1 MPFDQM
7 IPRALNV
14 NGVSR
19 FVPPQ
24 SGVYG
29 MSNGREWIYIGETD
43 NLQQALL
50 QHLQD
55 SSTTMM
61 QRKPTGFVFEVC
73 VKEYRMGRQDRLVRE
88 YEPVCNRGPAGVR

>member
-1 MPFDQM
+1 MPFEQI

-14 NGVSR
+14 NGVWR
-19 FVPPQ
+19 FAPPQ

-29 MSNGREWIYIGETD
+29 ISNGREWIYIGETD

-50 QHLQD
+50 KHLLD

-73 VKEYRMGRQDRLVRE
+73 VEEQRAGRQARLIRE
-88 YEPVCNRGPAGVR
+88 YGPVCNRSPLRIR